1 MVKRTLM
8 SAHVCWSVSAGA
20 ISGRRRTVG
29 LIAAVWLLAASGR
42 ALEIRGVEPFALD
55 LPRVP
60 AFLAPMDGGQPL
72 THDSD
77 LAGRPLFAFDC
88 YLDTGASRM
97 VISRADRGALN
108 VRSTDSRVEDY
119 GIAGTETFDVSIPY
133 RICVGDSSAST
144 TDPRQF
150 PHVMRCVLQLRR
162 SDQNPLHALP
172 SSLTES
178 LTGGL
183 GLEGLGLGLEELGA
197 LVTPSINIVG
207 APFLRGYVAI
217 LEPGPVET
225 AMRALDGLFGGSSS
239 AGALEAL
246 DSLISQVAGADAA
259 STSLGRIAV
268 RFVRA
273 GTAYAPAQIV
283 VPLTLRDLDP
293 GTIPVSHDDVP
304 FVADVTLKHKDRQVR
319 VNLLVDTGGAMS
331 LISSRVARE
340 LDLDAARPPLSVLV
354 QGVGEGT
361 MELRGHWVDQMVVP
375 TAGGAEPLAY
385 HRVPLFVADVAGI
398 DGTIGAN
405 MLAPSVYMDM
415 DMDRLAAN
423 PLSLLAGMRTGP
435 TPFRR
440 IVIDL
445 PRGQLGLDPK

>member
-1 MVKRTLM
+1 M
-8 SAHVCWSVSAGA
+8 SAQIRGTVRAGA
-20 ISGRRRTVG
+20 VPCGRHTIR
-29 LIAAVWLLAASGR
+29 LIAAIWLLAAPGR

-60 AFLAPMDGGQPL
+60 AFLAPIDGGQPL
-72 THDSD
+72 THGSD

-88 YLDTGASRM
+88 FLDTGASRM
-97 VISRADRGALN
+97 VISRADRDALN
-108 VRSTDSRVEDY
+108 VRSTDARVEDY

-133 RICVGDSSAST
+133 RICIGDSSASA

-150 PHVMRCVLQLRR
+150 PYVMRCVLQLRR
-162 SDQNPLHALP
+162 NDPNPMHALP
-172 SSLTES
+172 SGLTES
-178 LTGGL
+178 LTGGM
-183 GLEGLGLGLEELGA
+183 EGLGLGLEELGA
-197 LVTPSINIVG
+197 LVTPAVNIVG

-217 LEPGPVET
+217 LEPGPVEA
-225 AMRALDGLFGGSSS
+225 AMGALGGLFGGSSS

-246 DSLISQVAGADAA
+246 ESLLSQFAGADAA
-259 STSLGRIAV
+259 STSLGRMAV

-273 GTAYAPAQIV
+273 GTEYAPAEIV
-283 VPLTLRDLDP
+283 VPLTLRDMDP
-293 GTIPVSHDDVP
+293 GNIPVSHDDVP
-304 FVADVTLKHKDRQVR
+304 FVADVTLTHKDRHVR
-319 VNLLVDTGGAMS
+319 VNLLVDTGGSMS

-340 LDLDAARPPLSVLV
+340 LNLDVDRPPLSVLV
-354 QGVGEGT
+354 QGVGEGS
-361 MELRGHWVDQMVVP
+361 MDLGGHWVDRMVVP

-415 DMDRLAAN
+415 NMDRLTAN
-423 PLSLLAGMRTGP
+423 PLSLLAGLRTGP

-445 PRGQLGLDPK
+445 PRGQLGLDPR